1 METKIQQSIFQ
12 LEYLDSSPKDE
23 VLDFWGLFNQKSKNP
38 SFQTESLDSG
48 QKDGFLDFPRFF
60 FLDFFGFFERVF
72 GFLGFQVKN
81 PKKLKEKD
89 GFFKKSKKPKGK
101 DGFLQKSKKKLG
113 KRLIFPILISKIQ
126 KSSRKKIDFS
136 KKSKKMQVKVGFLQ
150 KSFFFLEF
158 FWIFDLETQKSKH
171 PFEESKKIQKKNLGK
186 SKNPSFWPE
195 SKDSVWKDGFLDFWI
210 FGQAARPRISSA
222 LGHKMHFCLEY
233 IAEIFPHSGFARDYL

>member
-48 QKDGFLDFPRFF
+48 QKDG
-60 FLDFFGFFERVF
+60 
-72 GFLGFQVKN
+72 
-81 PKKLKEKD
+81 
-89 GFFKKSKKPKGK
+89 
-101 DGFLQKSKKKLG
+101 
-113 KRLIFPILISKIQ
+113 
-126 KSSRKKIDFS
+126 
-136 KKSKKMQVKVGFLQ
+136 
-150 KSFFFLEF
+150 
-158 FWIFDLETQKSKH
+158 
-171 PFEESKKIQKKNLGK
+171 
-186 SKNPSFWPE
+186 
-195 SKDSVWKDGFLDFWI
+195 SVWISQDGFLDFWI